1 MNHDPRSTDTLS
13 GSTLVFDHDRAEH
26 FLRAVLVAPMAVCQV
41 DEAVREVLDGPRPV
55 SRVSVEIGVDEG
67 TLRRWVQLE
76 RRAGDPDA
84 PAPAARGGDGASDA
98 ARIRELER
106 ELREARQEADFLKKY

>member
-1 MNHDPRSTDTLS
+1 MDNGRVGKGGGRRWYSPE
-13 GSTLVFDHDRAEH
+13 FKA
-26 FLRAVLVAPMAVCQV
+26 
-41 DEAVREVLDGPRPV
+41 EAVREVLDGPRPV

>member
-1 MNHDPRSTDTLS
+1 VGTGKGS
-13 GSTLVFDHDRAEH
+13 GRRWYSPEFKA
-26 FLRAVLVAPMAVCQV
+26 
-41 DEAVREVLDGPRPV
+41 EAVREVLDGPRPV

-76 RRAGDPDA
+76 RRRRAGDPDA
-84 PAPAARGGDGASDA
+84 PAPAVRRGDGASDA

-106 ELREARQEADFLKKY
+106 ELREARQEADFLKKVSMGALRARTGAR

>member
-1 MNHDPRSTDTLS
+1 M
-13 GSTLVFDHDRAEH
+13 
-26 FLRAVLVAPMAVCQV
+26 
-41 DEAVREVLDGPRPV
+41 LDGPRPV

-76 RRAGDPDA
+76 RRRRAGDPDA
-84 PAPAARGGDGASDA
+84 VAPVAHSGDGVSDA

-106 ELREARQEADFLKKY
+106 ELREARQEADFQKSIDGPLRVRTGAQ

>member
-1 MNHDPRSTDTLS
+1 VDKGGAGKGS
-13 GSTLVFDHDRAEH
+13 GRRWYSPEFKA
-26 FLRAVLVAPMAVCQV
+26 
-41 DEAVREVLDGPRPV
+41 EAVREVLDGPRPV

-76 RRAGDPDA
+76 RRRRAGGPDA

-106 ELREARQEADFLKKY
+106 ELREARQEADFLKKAAAFFARDHR